1 MQASVAEAMF
11 LLGFEHNGDK
21 VVASSFAPLLRNV
34 HGTQW
39 AYDLINFNSS
49 HLYTLPSYSMQ
60 VRRLVTATD
69 VAIKIV
75 LTGRLLSR
83 CDLRRCSPRI
93 WVITLSNQPL
103 VTLALMEA
111 AWLAPLSKATR

>member
-1 MQASVAEAMF
+1 MFVGEFAANIGGHETLQAGVAEAMF

-49 HLYTLPSYSMQ
+49 RLYTLPSYSMQ
-60 VRRLVTATD
+60 VRR
-69 VAIKIV
+69 
-75 LTGRLLSR
+75 RLY
-83 CDLRRCSPRI
+83 
-93 WVITLSNQPL
+93 
-103 VTLALMEA
+103 
-111 AWLAPLSKATR
+111 